1 MLTKRVSITV
11 LSADLPVV
19 TEAYLKGLIAS
30 ELSKI
35 TLPSVV
41 LLTDTLDVSMI
52 DLGEKDRVSVCFDM
66 QADGVN
72 LDMHVRRVRPETK
85 RMITE
90 IFENTLESSVFMI
103 ENLSIE

>member
-11 LSADLPVV
+11 LSADLPMV
-19 TEAYLKGLIAS
+19 TEAYLKGLITS

-35 TLPSVV
+35 TLQSVV
-41 LLTDTLDVSMI
+41 LLIDTIEVSVI
-52 DLGEKDRVSVCFDM
+52 DLGEKDRVMVGFDI
-66 QADGVN
+66 QVEEVD
-72 LDMHVRRVRPETK
+72 LDIHVRRVRPETK

-103 ENLSIE
+103 ENLSID